1 MSRIRVVAARLYA
14 AFIHAQL
21 FVMSCRSKLTKF
33 LLLIPMMLLPKAVLA
48 DGDLADMVR
57 HASDGADAAEDSF
70 LRIGRFVGVILF
82 LGGLIG
88 LKKVGKQGGMGLA
101 GCIVSIV
108 IGAVLVAGP
117 EMMSRSQKQLGISS
131 ISIG

>member
-57 HASDGADAAEDSF
+57 NVEQGAKTAQSSSLTIAQF
-70 LRIGRFVGVILF
+70 IGVIAF
-82 LGGLIG
+82 LGGPDWAE
-88 LKKVGKQGGMGLA
+88 KKLGNKGGWDW
-101 GCIVSIV
+101 
-108 IGAVLVAGP
+108 LVAFYL
-117 EMMSRSQKQLGISS
+117 SSLGRYLPPDLK
-131 ISIG
+131 